1 MNKILFFNRSIL
13 SLKSVIIASAKK
25 NIATFVRPP
34 ECDTNECCDMKKNEV
49 RNAYVSL
56 TYFFDIIYI
65 IKGEIENIEGIR
77 SL

>member
-1 MNKILFFNRSIL
+1 
-13 SLKSVIIASAKK
+13 
-25 NIATFVRPP
+25 
-34 ECDTNECCDMKKNEV
+34 MKKNEV

-65 IKGEIENIEGIR
+65 IKGEIENIEEIR